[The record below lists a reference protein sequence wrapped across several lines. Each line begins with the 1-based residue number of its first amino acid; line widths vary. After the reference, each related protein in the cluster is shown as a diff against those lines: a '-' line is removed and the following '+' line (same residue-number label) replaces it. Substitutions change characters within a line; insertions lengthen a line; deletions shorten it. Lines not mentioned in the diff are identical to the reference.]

1 MRYIHT
7 TTDEC
12 FRIIRWLGFCA
23 ALAGMLF
30 VAPRA
35 WANAADFQKAVEH
48 YKNFEIRDAL
58 PIFERLASSNS
69 GAEKARALLYV
80 GLCHA
85 YLRDREKA
93 IASMKQAI
101 QVDNNVALPPQTPAR
116 LSELF
121 REARS
126 QSGLGGDPPVARRDA
141 PPERRDPP
149 EKRQDD
155 PAPERRDPPEKRQ
168 DDPPPKR
175 RKISFG
181 GFDFSVRRRPPPERR
196 VEEPAPERRR
206 VEEPAPERRRVEEPA
221 PERRRVEEPVPE
233 RRVEEPV
240 PERRVEEPE
249 KRKVSPRDPI
259 LPDGDKD
266 PLTDTPDPSK
276 KPTSGPNLMLILG
289 GVSAGLAAALV
300 GGAIFMGL
308 RANSTLAIGKKP
320 ETYQV
325 DLPKIQADAGG
336 AALVANLL
344 YGGAGLFAAGA
355 VVFFILSPSFGA
367 KKPVKSAMHLG
378 PLPTQAETKTGQ
390 AHVLFSSGL

>member
-7 TTDEC
+7 TADEC
-12 FRIIRWLGFCA
+12 FRILRWLGFCA
-23 ALAGMLF
+23 ALTGMLF
-30 VAPRA
+30 AAPCV
-35 WANAADFQKAVEH
+35 WANASDFQKAVEH

-58 PIFERLASSNS
+58 PIFERLAGSSS
-69 GAEKARALLYV
+69 GTEKARALLYV

-85 YLRDREKA
+85 YLRDRDKA
-93 IASMKQAI
+93 IDSMKQAI
-101 QVDNNVALPPQTPAR
+101 KVDNNVALPPQTPAR

-126 QSGLGGDPPVARRDA
+126 QSGLGGDPPVARREA

-149 EKRQDD
+149 EKRQDE
-155 PAPERRDPPEKRQ
+155 PAPEKRQ
-168 DDPPPKR
+168 DEPPPKR

-206 VEEPAPERRRVEEPA
+206 SEEPAPERRRS
-221 PERRRVEEPVPE
+221 EEPVPE

-276 KPTSGPNLMLILG
+276 KPKSGPNLMLILG

-325 DLPKIQADAGG
+325 DLPKIQADAGS

-355 VVFFILSPSFGA
+355 VVFFILSPGFGA
-367 KKPVKSAMHLG
+367 KKPAKSAMHLG
-378 PLPTQAETKTGQ
+378 PFPTHAQTKTGQ
-390 AHVLFSSGL
+390 AHLLFSSGL

>member
-101 QVDNNVALPPQTPAR
+101 QADNNVALPPQTPAR

-149 EKRQDD
+149 EHPQFD

-206 VEEPAPERRRVEEPA
+206 VEEP
-221 PERRRVEEPVPE
+221 
-233 RRVEEPV
+233 V

-276 KPTSGPNLMLILG
+276 KPKSGPNLMLILG

-355 VVFFILSPSFGA
+355 VVFFILSPGFGA

>member
-1 MRYIHT
+1 MKYIHT
-7 TTDEC
+7 TKEEHVDL
-12 FRIIRWLGFCA
+12 FRLLGLCA
-23 ALAGMLF
+23 ILWGLLF
-30 VAPRA
+30 VAPCA
-35 WANAADFQKAVEH
+35 WANEADFQKAVSH

-58 PIFERLASSNS
+58 PIFERLAGSSS
-69 GAEKARALLYV
+69 GSEKARSLLYV

-101 QVDNNVALPPQTPAR
+101 QADRNVALPAQTPAR
-116 LSELF
+116 LSDLF

-126 QSGLGGDPPVARRDA
+126 QSGLGGDLPVARRDPPPPERRDPP

-149 EKRQDD
+149 ET
-155 PAPERRDPPEKRQ
+155 RQ
-168 DDPPPKR
+168 DDPPPAR

-181 GFDFSVRRRPPPERR
+181 GFSFSVRRRPPPERR
-196 VEEPAPERRR
+196 VEEPPPPERRR
-206 VEEPAPERRRVEEPA
+206 VEEPPPPERRRVEEP
-221 PERRRVEEPVPE
+221 PPPE
-233 RRVEEPV
+233 RRVEEPD
-240 PERRVEEPE
+240 

-276 KPTSGPNLMLILG
+276 KPKSGPNLMLILG

-300 GGAIFMGL
+300 GGAIFMGV
-308 RANSTLAIGKKP
+308 RANATLAIGKKP

-325 DLPKIQADAGG
+325 DIPKIQGDADS
-336 AALVANLL
+336 AALISNLL

-355 VVFFILSPSFGA
+355 VVFFILSPNFGA
-367 KKPVKSAMHLG
+367 KKPTKSAMHLG
-378 PLPTQAETKTGQ
+378 PLPTRANEQARN
-390 AHVLFSSGL
+390 AHILFSSGL